1 MAQMVATFR
10 KILYFCSVK
19 SFKRYEAAAKSSVF
33 CIQNL
38 LVKYS
43 RKEWVA
49 VMPQG
54 FCLYEPD
61 NSDSGILFNV
71 KYI

>member
-19 SFKRYEAAAKSSVF
+19 SLLRYIAAAMSSDF
-33 CIQNL
+33 CIKNL

-43 RKEWVA
+43 RLEWGCGNVPEVSA
-49 VMPQG
+49 VVNLTTPTA
-54 FCLYEPD
+54 FLLS
-61 NSDSGILFNV
+61 N
-71 KYI
+71 

>member
-19 SFKRYEAAAKSSVF
+19 IYVRYIAAAMSSVF
-33 CIQNL
+33 CITNL

-49 VMPQG
+49 VMPQR
-54 FCLYEPD
+54 FSTYDLD
-61 NSDSGILFNV
+61 NSDCGIFV
-71 KYI
+71 

>member
-38 LVKYS
+38 VVNYS

-54 FCLYEPD
+54 LCLNEPD
-61 NSDSGILFNV
+61 NSDCGIFV
-71 KYI
+71 

>member
-19 SFKRYEAAAKSSVF
+19 SVVRYIAAAMSSVF
-33 CIQNL
+33 CITNL

-54 FCLYEPD
+54 LCLNEPD
-61 NSDSGILFNV
+61 NSDCGIFV
-71 KYI
+71 

>member
-10 KILYFCSVK
+10 KILYFCNVK
-19 SFKRYEAAAKSSVF
+19 SQVRYEAAAMSSVF
-33 CIQNL
+33 CITNL

-54 FCLYEPD
+54 FALENLTTPTAAFLLS
-61 NSDSGILFNV
+61 N
-71 KYI
+71 

>member
-19 SFKRYEAAAKSSVF
+19 SQLRYIAAAMSSVF
-33 CIQNL
+33 CISNL

-49 VMPQG
+49 VMPRG
-54 FCLYEPD
+54 FSNCEPD
-61 NSDSGILFNV
+61 NSDCGLF
-71 KYI
+71 I